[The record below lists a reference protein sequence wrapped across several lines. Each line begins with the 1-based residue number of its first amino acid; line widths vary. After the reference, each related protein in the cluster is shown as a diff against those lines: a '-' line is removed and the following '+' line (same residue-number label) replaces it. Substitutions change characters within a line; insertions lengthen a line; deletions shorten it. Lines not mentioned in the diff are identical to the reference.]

1 MEESTSE
8 IRMSPAFAKMG
19 FEDTGSVA
27 TIGFRP
33 SHLMDDEQATTITQ
47 KSRDRGRISLTRAS
61 VCPSSPFENP

>member
-1 MEESTSE
+1 
-8 IRMSPAFAKMG
+8 MG